1 MMEVGDECP
10 NCHCGTLEE
19 TAEELV
25 CRGECGEVWP
35 KDCVASFSDLVGLH
49 ILEQKIA
56 PGVNININAGTGN
69 EESK

>member
-1 MMEVGDECP
+1 M
-10 NCHCGTLEE
+10 TYLEQV
-19 TAEELV
+19 TQLVTRHPELADIIIDH
-25 CRGECGEVWP
+25 ELKHA

-56 PGVNININAGTGN
+56 LGVNINAGTGN